1 MKVSVLPPLIFS
13 GFILGS
19 CTFTYTPPVREARAP
34 EPRFVVDEGALDQA
48 DEVLTLELSVSVP
61 ESDWLAVQWFSPAN
75 DEVSA
80 TSLWLGSSPEPQTL
94 SVALPS
100 RIDLTDGLWRVV
112 LSYQGG
118 LVRQFSAPVRVN

>member
-1 MKVSVLPPLIFS
+1 MKLPVLLML
-13 GFILGS
+13 ILGG

-34 EPRFVVDEGALDQA
+34 EPRFVVDEGVLVQA
-48 DEVLTLELSVSVP
+48 DEVLKLELQVTIP
-61 ESDWLAVQWFSPAN
+61 ESDWLAVQWFSPTN

-80 TSLWLGSSPEPQTL
+80 TSLWLEPSPEPQAL

-118 LVRQFSAPVRVN
+118 LVRQFSAVVRVP

>member
-1 MKVSVLPPLIFS
+1 MKFVLPMFVLTLV
-13 GFILGS
+13 LGG

-34 EPRFVVDEGALDQA
+34 EPRLVVGQGALLQA
-48 DEVLTLELSVSVP
+48 DEALRLELKLTVP

-75 DEVSA
+75 DEVWA
-80 TSLWLGSSPEPQTL
+80 TSLWLEPSPKPQTL
-94 SVALPS
+94 SATLPS

-118 LVRQFSAPVRVN
+118 LVRQFSAPVRVR

>member
-1 MKVSVLPPLIFS
+1 MKLSVLLML
-13 GFILGS
+13 ILGG

-34 EPRFVVDEGALDQA
+34 EPRFVVDEGVLVQA
-48 DEVLTLELSVSVP
+48 DEVLKLELQVTIP
-61 ESDWLAVQWFSPAN
+61 ESDWLAVQWFSPTN

-80 TSLWLGSSPEPQTL
+80 TSLWLEPSPEPQAL

-118 LVRQFSAPVRVN
+118 LVRQFSTSVRVR

>member
-1 MKVSVLPPLIFS
+1 MKFVLLIALV
-13 GFILGS
+13 LGG

-34 EPRFVVDEGALDQA
+34 EPRLVVGEGALVQA
-48 DEVLTLELSVSVP
+48 DEALRLELQVTVP

-80 TSLWLGSSPEPQTL
+80 TSLWLELSPEPQTL
-94 SVALPS
+94 AVTLPP

-118 LVRQFSAPVRVN
+118 LVRQFSASVRVP

>member
-1 MKVSVLPPLIFS
+1 MKFVLLMLV
-13 GFILGS
+13 LGG

-34 EPRFVVDEGALDQA
+34 EPRLVVGQGALVQA
-48 DEVLTLELSVSVP
+48 DEALRLELQVTVP
-61 ESDWLAVQWFSPAN
+61 ESDWLAVQWFNPAN

-80 TSLWLGSSPEPQTL
+80 TSLWLEPGPEPQTL
-94 SVALPS
+94 AVTLPS

-118 LVRQFSAPVRVN
+118 LVRQFSATVRVR

>member
-1 MKVSVLPPLIFS
+1 MKLSVLPILILS
-13 GFILGS
+13 GLILGG

-34 EPRFVVDEGALDQA
+34 EPRFVVDEGALVQA
-48 DEVLTLELSVSVP
+48 DEVLMLELSVSVP

-75 DEVSA
+75 DDVSA
-80 TSLWLGSSPEPQTL
+80 TSLWLEPSPEPQTL

-112 LSYQGG
+112 LSYQNR
-118 LVRQFSAPVRVN
+118 LVRQFSTLVRVP